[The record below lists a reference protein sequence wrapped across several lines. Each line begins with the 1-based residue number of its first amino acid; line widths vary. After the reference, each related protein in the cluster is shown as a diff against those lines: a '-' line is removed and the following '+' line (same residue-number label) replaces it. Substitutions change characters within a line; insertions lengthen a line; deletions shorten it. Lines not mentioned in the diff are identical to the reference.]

1 MKRFKPL
8 KLKVWRP
15 YLIFGLIQ
23 IVSIILCSSAWHF
36 YRHHADDAQRL
47 LQQLSELQTQRQAW
61 LNQQA
66 LLDDYLPQYQNLIK
80 TGLIGQAKP
89 QLALQ
94 QLKHIQQSQHL
105 FPVQYTMG
113 KPQPNKIGFEGVEV
127 VTSNLTLEMDLLHEE
142 DLLSLMQDLKTHHAG
157 SVILRSCRLD
167 SLNATPDMQQLKP
180 SLHAKCTL
188 DWLNILPIAALEDG
202 HD

>member
-1 MKRFKPL
+1 MKLLDIKCGMYAL
-8 KLKVWRP
+8 AIL
-15 YLIFGLIQ
+15 
-23 IVSIILCSSAWHF
+23 SLCSCAHQSSIEPSSAHIDS
-36 YRHHADDAQRL
+36 HATSIETHTGQET
-47 LQQLSELQTQRQAW
+47 LSKIQTQRQTW

-80 TGLIGQAKP
+80 TGLIGQTQP

-105 FPVQYTMG
+105 FPVQYSMS
-113 KPQPNKIGFEGVEV
+113 KPQPYKIGFEGVEV

-142 DLLSLMQDLKTHHAG
+142 DLLTLMQGLRTHHAG
-157 SVILRSCRLD
+157 SVILRSCKLD

-180 SLHAKCTL
+180 NLHAKCAL

>member
-1 MKRFKPL
+1 MKRFKPQ

-23 IVSIILCSSAWHF
+23 IVSIILCSSVWHF

-80 TGLIGQAKP
+80 TGLIGHAKP

-105 FPVQYTMG
+105 FPVQYSMS
-113 KPQPNKIGFEGVEV
+113 KPQPYKIGLEGVEV
-127 VTSNLTLEMDLLHEE
+127 VTSNLTLEMDVLHEE
-142 DLLSLMQDLKTHHAG
+142 DLLTLMQDLKTHHAG
-157 SVILRSCRLD
+157 SVILRSCKLD

-180 SLHAKCTL
+180 NLHAKCAL